1 MENPS
6 IVKDIR
12 SFETKMGYA
21 GNIEPDLVIP
31 TSLAYLDEN
40 KKDSNIF
47 KLNKNDK
54 YNNYYLGDKAISK
67 IKESNNYL
75 LDNPMKNGVI
85 DNWDLMEIYWNQTI
99 YNYLKCD
106 PIEHCFFLIESIENS
121 PDIREKMTEIFFE
134 TFNAFGLYIG
144 SQPIVSLFGASHEI
158 DDHIYNISKEQEESM
173 KSLTGIVVKSGESN
187 KTYIVPVC
195 DGFILDSK
203 IKTFPIGGEKISR
216 FISQMLKERGEKIS
230 NEDFKYS
237 IKDLKKKCYVP
248 YDLIQEFAL
257 FDKKEYING
266 KLQQSKKF
274 EKFEGNGK
282 IINKPFS
289 IILGMKLFLK
299 ENHFFL
305 LKYLKKTLKNLLMN
319 L

>member
-1 MENPS
+1 MNNQP
-6 IVKDIR
+6 IVIDNG
-12 SFETKMGYA
+12 SFETKMGYG

-75 LDNPMKNGVI
+75 LGNPMKNGVI

-187 KTYIVPVC
+187 KT
-195 DGFILDSK
+195 
-203 IKTFPIGGEKISR
+203 
-216 FISQMLKERGEKIS
+216 
-230 NEDFKYS
+230 
-237 IKDLKKKCYVP
+237 
-248 YDLIQEFAL
+248 
-257 FDKKEYING
+257 
-266 KLQQSKKF
+266 
-274 EKFEGNGK
+274 
-282 IINKPFS
+282 
-289 IILGMKLFLK
+289 
-299 ENHFFL
+299 
-305 LKYLKKTLKNLLMN
+305 
-319 L
+319 